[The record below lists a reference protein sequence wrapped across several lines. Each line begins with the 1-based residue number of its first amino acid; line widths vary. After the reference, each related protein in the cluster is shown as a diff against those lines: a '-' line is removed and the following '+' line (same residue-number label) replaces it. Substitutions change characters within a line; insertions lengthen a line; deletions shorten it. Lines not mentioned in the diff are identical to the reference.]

1 MFQLFQGGFAAVAK
15 KTAHTAFFKS
25 LSLCWSLALSV
36 VKVTDANQL
45 REHKLHIGRFLLVQR
60 GTDCLE

>member
-1 MFQLFQGGFAAVAK
+1 MAK